1 MARTPP
7 HIPLKSAK
15 ARFTRVPRGVSP
27 QVSLCV
33 LLVKVFHFHSRLLCY
48 KAVRCSR
55 VCMRVCAHYRARAPY
70 KASESIADG
79 FGIVGW
85 DFQTIGW
92 KNETIG

>member
-1 MARTPP
+1 
-7 HIPLKSAK
+7 
-15 ARFTRVPRGVSP
+15 
-27 QVSLCV
+27 
-33 LLVKVFHFHSRLLCY
+33 
-48 KAVRCSR
+48 
-55 VCMRVCAHYRARAPY
+55 MRVCAHYRARAPY